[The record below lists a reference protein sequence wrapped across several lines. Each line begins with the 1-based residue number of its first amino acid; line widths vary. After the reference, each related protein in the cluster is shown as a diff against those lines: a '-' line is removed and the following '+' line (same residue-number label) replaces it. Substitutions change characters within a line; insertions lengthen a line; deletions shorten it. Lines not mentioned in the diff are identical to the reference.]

1 MLHEETILQTK
12 LNPPR
17 PPRSTLV
24 RPRIDALLRDAL
36 DYRVTIVQASTGY
49 GKSTALAN
57 LADGTTPLFWYS
69 ASEGDADPQQF
80 LAHLI
85 AAFRRGLPALPE
97 TPLALLQELGATPLA
112 MDALLNALNDT
123 LVEPALLVID
133 DYHLAAS
140 NDVSARLDH
149 FLSFLPPSLHVIVST
164 RYVERPPWEHFV
176 AWRARGQVLEIKRDA
191 LAFTRDEI
199 AVLFRDKYAHELSP
213 RDAALLEEKTEGWPI
228 ALQLVWQE
236 IRANPK
242 TDIAALLARG
252 TGDHEGRPYLE
263 TLFAYLA

>member
-36 DYRVTIVQASTGY
+36 DYRVTIVQAGTGY

-97 TPLALLQELGATPLA
+97 TPLALLQELGAVSYTHL
-112 MDALLNALNDT
+112 T
-123 LVEPALLVID
+123 L
-133 DYHLAAS
+133 
-140 NDVSARLDH
+140 
-149 FLSFLPPSLHVIVST
+149 
-164 RYVERPPWEHFV
+164 
-176 AWRARGQVLEIKRDA
+176 
-191 LAFTRDEI
+191 
-199 AVLFRDKYAHELSP
+199 
-213 RDAALLEEKTEGWPI
+213 
-228 ALQLVWQE
+228 
-236 IRANPK
+236 
-242 TDIAALLARG
+242 
-252 TGDHEGRPYLE
+252 
-263 TLFAYLA
+263 